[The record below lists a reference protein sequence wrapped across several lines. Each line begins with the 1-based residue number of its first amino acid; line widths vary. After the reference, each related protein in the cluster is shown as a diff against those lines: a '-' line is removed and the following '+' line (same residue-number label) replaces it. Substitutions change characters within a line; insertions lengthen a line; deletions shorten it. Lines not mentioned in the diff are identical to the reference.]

1 MNLVLPA
8 SELARGQA
16 WMCHPFKV
24 VERSFSVPT
33 WSVAS
38 GQYVTLDVCFR
49 QIDQVIA
56 PS

>member
-1 MNLVLPA
+1 VNLVLPA